1 MSDSNVT
8 KIVDNM
14 KKIQLPV
21 DQVNKI
27 VRGFSGAK
35 EHREEYAA
43 FMDGGK
49 PTESKPTE
57 SKPTESK
64 PTASSGVTRISL
76 NNDMSNWNA
85 GKNNRV
91 KADKDGVTI
100 TMPKG
105 GYASGGGVNL
115 KFLPDGIKKSSEVTL
130 EYELFIPKDYDF
142 NKGGKIGLGF
152 NINDGTGGKSWKK
165 NDGSYRLM
173 WRRGGQCVSYLY
185 LPTDQGAYVPGKV
198 DCPLLKNQG
207 RKFMEAISNKAPAAG
222 LDLFRFTSKKMHF
235 KRGEWNKIRMSA
247 RLNDPKKNNGF
258 VELSLNGTSM
268 VADDMVWTANPG
280 DNKFTQLQ
288 MACWFGGSDRSWAPK
303 KDESIKIR
311 NAVYTFKKY
320 CRHEKNN
327 IKSGTLSG
335 R

>member
-1 MSDSNVT
+1 MSDQKVT
-8 KIVDNM
+8 KMVDNM
-14 KKIQLPV
+14 KNIKLPT

-27 VRGFSGAK
+27 VRGFSGAEK
-35 EHREEYAA
+35 HREDYAA

-49 PTESKPTE
+49 PPASKPPESKPPE
-57 SKPTESK
+57 SKPPS
-64 PTASSGVTRISL
+64 PSVTRITL
-76 NNDMSNWNA
+76 KNDMSNWNA
-85 GKNNRV
+85 GKNSRV

-105 GYASGGGVNL
+105 GYASNGGVNL
-115 KFLPDGIKKSSEVTL
+115 KFSPDGIKKSSEVTL

-185 LPTDQGAYVPGKV
+185 VPMDQGAYVPGKV

-207 RKFMEAISNKAPAAG
+207 KKFMEAISNKAPAAG
-222 LDLFRFTSKKMHF
+222 LDLFRYTSKKVHF
-235 KRGEWNKIRMSA
+235 NRGEWNKVRMSA
-247 RLNDPKKNNGF
+247 RLNDTNKNNGF

-268 VADDMVWTANPG
+268 VADDMVWTANPKE
-280 DNKFTQLQ
+280 NKFTQLQ
-288 MACWFGGSDRSWAPK
+288 LACWFGGSDKSWAPK

-311 NAVYTFKKY
+311 NATYTFK
-320 CRHEKNN
+320 N
-327 IKSGTLSG
+327 
-335 R
+335 